1 MKTDFFKLTSTVK
14 LGFLTAIGFAL
25 FLSWEQSHFWQTR
38 DDYGFGFIVPF
49 FVAYVVYERWPSI
62 KAMLLGTDASIDYT
76 PEAPKGIMPFLLSL
90 FFGILCLM
98 GLAMLLLGGV
108 LRASTGPS
116 NPGTVSLAFG
126 YAAYLLG
133 LMYLLSLQ
141 NAEGTFLPTRSRLAF
156 VGLFLFPALIW
167 MVSAPML
174 SVVEKQI
181 KVALLGKVVTVVT
194 FVFDILGYPIEKQG
208 NVLLLPKGHVGVA
221 DACSGIRSLTA
232 CIFAGSFLAAVFLN
246 KFWKK
251 VLLVVMAMFL
261 AFVTNIGRSLFLT
274 AWAYV
279 NGSES
284 IDGVVHDVAGYAVLG
299 VTCIGL
305 IVLLPLFNLNEV
317 RDPATKKTKK

>member
-25 FLSWEQSHFWQTR
+25 FISWEQSHFWQTR

-49 FVAYVVYERWPSI
+49 FVGYVVYERWPSI
-62 KAMLLGTDASIDYT
+62 KAMLFGTDASINYL
-76 PEAPKGIMPFLLSL
+76 PEAPKGCVPVFLSL
-90 FFGILCLM
+90 VFSLLCLA

-133 LMYLLSLQ
+133 LTYLLSLETT
-141 NAEGTFLPTRSRLAF
+141 EGAFLPTRSRLAF

-174 SVVEKQI
+174 SVVEKQV

-194 FVFDILGYPIEKQG
+194 FVFETLGYPIEKQG

-251 VLLVVMAMFL
+251 VLLVGSAMLL
-261 AFVTNIGRSLFLT
+261 AFITNIGRSLFLT

-284 IDGVVHDVAGYAVLG
+284 IDGMVHDVAGYAVLG
-299 VTCIGL
+299 ITCIGL
-305 IVLLPLFNLNEV
+305 IALLPLFNLNEV
-317 RDPATKKTKK
+317 RDSGTKKTEK